1 MHRLLIRTAV
11 TGVAVTALVGVAS
24 PAFANDCF
32 NISRNPNPTGGATV
46 IHLTSGDVV
55 YVQGHWV
62 NFDGQGWG
70 KIMPGTQDFMGSG
83 ISFNG
88 NYTNGASDELGMHA
102 VENPVHVHDL
112 HATILY
118 LMGLNHEKLT
128 YRYAGRDFR
137 LTDVH
142 GNVAREI
149 IA

>member
-11 TGVAVTALVGVAS
+11 AGVAVTALVGVAS

-70 KIMPGTQDFMGSG
+70 KIMPGTQDFMGSD

-88 NYTNGASDELGMHA
+88 NYTNGASGELGGVA
-102 VENPVHVHDL
+102 PQNATAFCATPNRDYSTGNL
-112 HATILY
+112 HGIQVPE
-118 LMGLNHEKLT
+118 GC
-128 YRYAGRDFR
+128 GWS
-137 LTDVH
+137 
-142 GNVAREI
+142 G
-149 IA
+149 